1 MKQNVTVRWDR
12 DLQGYRVRL
21 NGQSLG
27 VSVVRVA
34 KTKLAPVEL
43 AYLVRDAIETG
54 RQQVID
60 EQRYQ
65 DRGI

>member
-1 MKQNVTVRWDR
+1 MTQNVTVRWDK
-12 DLQGYRVRL
+12 DQQGYRVFV
-21 NGQSLG
+21 NNQPLG

-43 AYLVRDAIETG
+43 AYLVRDAIQEG

-60 EQRYQ
+60 EQRQ
-65 DRGI
+65 RDRGS